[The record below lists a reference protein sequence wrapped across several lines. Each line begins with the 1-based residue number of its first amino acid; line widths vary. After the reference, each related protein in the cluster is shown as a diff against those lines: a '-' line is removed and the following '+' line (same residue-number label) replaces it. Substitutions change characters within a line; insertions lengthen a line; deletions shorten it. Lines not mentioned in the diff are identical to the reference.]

1 MKKIGIASDHAGY
14 EMKEF
19 LVGYLN
25 AMGYEVLDFGAH
37 SPESVDYADFAH
49 PLAEAIENGELERG
63 VALCGSG
70 EGMTMTLNKHQGI
83 RAGLCWDTEIAS
95 LIRRHNDANIIVFP
109 ARFITNDEAVKMLD
123 AYFAAEFEGG
133 RHIARI
139 ANGDVRSALGAVE
152 LAVQDMLYDPQTAG
166 GLLIA
171 CDPADADALFAA
183 LKDAVPSAQRVGTVQ
198 PYAGSARIYL
208 K

>member
-95 LIRRHNDANIIVFP
+95 LIRRHNDANILAMGARVLGPGLALKIVDTFLS
-109 ARFITNDEAVKMLD
+109 T
-123 AYFAAEFEGG
+123 EFEGG
-133 RHIARI
+133 RHARRI
-139 ANGDVRSALGAVE
+139 A
-152 LAVQDMLYDPQTAG
+152 
-166 GLLIA
+166 LIS
-171 CDPADADALFAA
+171 DIEN
-183 LKDAVPSAQRVGTVQ
+183 RG
-198 PYAGSARIYL
+198 
-208 K
+208 

>member
-25 AMGYEVLDFGAH
+25 AMGYE
-37 SPESVDYADFAH
+37 
-49 PLAEAIENGELERG
+49 
-63 VALCGSG
+63 
-70 EGMTMTLNKHQGI
+70 GI

-139 ANGDVRSALGAVE
+139 AKMPV
-152 LAVQDMLYDPQTAG
+152 AG
-166 GLLIA
+166 
-171 CDPADADALFAA
+171 C
-183 LKDAVPSAQRVGTVQ
+183 K
-198 PYAGSARIYL
+198 
-208 K
+208 